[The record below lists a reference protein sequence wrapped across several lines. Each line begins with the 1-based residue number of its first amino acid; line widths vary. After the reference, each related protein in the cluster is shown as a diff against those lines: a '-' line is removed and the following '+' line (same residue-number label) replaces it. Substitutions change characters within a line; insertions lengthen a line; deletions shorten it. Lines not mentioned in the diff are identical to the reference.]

1 LLRIEGLEVE
11 MARTLLP
18 FEKKEA
24 EGAIKRNPDEHDEL
38 YRLLPEGL
46 QAACQE
52 HRHLWDYLCLLPL
65 DEMPVLEY
73 YTELKRS
80 MGDRKEYNLIY
91 PVGDGLFVHLYVGL
105 GGGRPNY
112 IPIEPGLTEDLS
124 YVLSEVEQRM
134 TGISDKLNEAESE
147 EERADALVGLVEK
160 ICVERQNGS
169 SGSSSTSG
177 KGRVKK
183 GTKGGRLD
191 RVQVTAQQ
199 LKALKYVIV
208 RDKVGM
214 SVMEPML
221 HDRYI
226 EDINC
231 SGVGHVFVEHKIF
244 KGVKSAVIFENHE
257 DLDSYILRLS
267 ESIKLPVTLRSPIVD
282 STLPDGSRINIVFGR
297 EVSRRGSNFTIRKFG
312 GTPLSIL
319 DLVGFGSL
327 NYEMAAYLSLV
338 IGEGMNM
345 FVVGEAAS
353 GKTSLLNAVTAFIPL
368 KHKIVSIEDTP
379 ELQVPHANWLREVAK
394 ATAPG
399 EQKAQV
405 DMFDLLK
412 AALRQ
417 RPNVIIVGE
426 IRGEEGTVAFNAMQT
441 GHEVMST
448 FHASSVEKLI
458 QRLTGYPINVPKT
471 YMDNLN
477 VVVCQNNVKLTG
489 GETARRATSISEIVG
504 YDSVSNLFSY
514 VDVFRWDAVT
524 DSFEFIGKR
533 NSYLLEEK
541 ISMMLGI
548 PADEKWRVYNVVEK
562 RARIL
567 EKLHKDRGVTD
578 FYELLNVLA
587 AAQEQGVY

>member
-1 LLRIEGLEVE
+1 
-11 MARTLLP
+11 MARILLP

-24 EGAIKRNPDEHDEL
+24 ERVHRRNPDEHDDL

-52 HRHLWDYLCLLPL
+52 NRHLWDYLCLLPL
-65 DEMPVLEY
+65 DEISVPAYYNELE
-73 YTELKRS
+73 RS
-80 MGDRKEYNLIY
+80 MGDWKEFNLIY
-91 PVGDGLFVHLYVGL
+91 PVGDGLFVHLYTGS
-105 GGGRPNY
+105 GEGRPNY
-112 IPIEPGLTEDLS
+112 IPIEPGLTEDLGD
-124 YVLSEVEQRM
+124 LLPAVEQRM
-134 TGISDKLNEAESE
+134 SGVSSKLNEAESE
-147 EERADALVGLVEK
+147 EERADALVSLIDK

-169 SGSSSTSG
+169 RGSFSS
-177 KGRVKK
+177 KK
-183 GTKGGRLD
+183 GTVEKGKKSGRSD

-199 LKALKYVIV
+199 LKALKYVMV

-231 SGVGHVFVEHKIF
+231 SGVGHVFLEHKIF
-244 KGVKSAVIFENHE
+244 KAVKSAVTFENHE
-257 DLDSYILRLS
+257 DLDSYVLRLS
-267 ESIKLPVTLRSPIVD
+267 EAIKIPVTLRSPIVD

-319 DLVGFGSL
+319 DLVSFGSL
-327 NYEMAAYLSLV
+327 NYEMAAYLSIV

-399 EQKAQV
+399 EQKANV

-489 GETARRATSISEIVG
+489 GETARRTTSISEIVG
-504 YDSVSNLFSY
+504 YDTVSNLFSY
-514 VDVFRWDAVT
+514 VDVFRWDPVT
-524 DSFEFIGKR
+524 DNFEFIGKR

-541 ISMMLGI
+541 IAMMMGI
-548 PADEKWRVYNVVEK
+548 PADEKWRIYNVVER

-587 AAQEQGVY
+587 TAQEQGVY